1 VKVELL
7 SASPL
12 PQLVES
18 LRGHG
23 IEVLLD
29 ALLPH
34 VSFTFAVEGISR
46 ACSHQLVRHRV
57 ASYSQQSQ
65 RFVEVKALEKHVVV
79 PSTISNSENAYVKFW
94 RLLKETQRAYED
106 FVSLH
111 VPVEDARFVLPNA
124 TETHLL
130 VTMDGQ
136 ELLHFFGLR
145 CCNRAQWEI
154 QLLAN
159 EMLREVLRVA
169 PELFRRAGPYCYQ
182 RGHCDEGRFSCGR
195 IEEVKA
201 KYDKIR
207 EEIPQSSL

>member
-1 VKVELL
+1 MKVELL

-12 PQLVES
+12 PQLV
-18 LRGHG
+18 
-23 IEVLLD
+23 D
-29 ALLPH
+29 ALRERGIDVTLDVFLPH

-65 RFVEVKALEKHVVV
+65 RFVEVKALDKHVVV
-79 PSTISNSENAYVKFW
+79 PSTISNSEKAYATFW
-94 RLLKETQRAYED
+94 RLLDETQKAYKDLVD
-106 FVSLH
+106 FN
-111 VPVEDARFVLPNA
+111 VPIEDARFVLPNS
-124 TETHLL
+124 TETNLL

-154 QLLAN
+154 QLLADG
-159 EMLREVLRVA
+159 MLREVLQVA
-169 PELFRRAGPYCYQ
+169 PELFRKAGPYCYQ
-182 RGHCDEGRFSCGR
+182 RGRCEEGRFSCGR

-201 KYDKIR
+201 KYDKMR
-207 EEIPQSSL
+207 KEIP